1 VSINLDFA
9 KVKEIVS
16 MDVVKLRITTDGIAT
31 ITINRPEVRNALN
44 WAAMRAFHEAVARAH
59 EHPDIQALIVTG
71 SQGAFCAGG
80 DLYEL
85 HDYMTHADGVRL
97 GALMGEALSRLSA
110 LPCPSIAAVEGH
122 AMGGGAEIA
131 LACDMRVLSQEAKLG
146 LMHIRLAISPAWGGG
161 QRLLQLVGYSRALE
175 WLTAGRVLDAQ
186 EAFQVGLAN
195 RITPVGDALQTA
207 VNLAEAIAGNDARAV
222 RGIKAFLRLGAAQSM
237 EKGSALEQK
246 IFAELWA
253 AAPHHQ
259 ASQRFVS
266 RKNHRQRERLPD
278 DGKSNSRP
286 PH

>member
-1 VSINLDFA
+1 
-9 KVKEIVS
+9 

-44 WAAMRAFHEAVARAH
+44 WAAMRAFHEAVEQAH
-59 EHPDIQALIVTG
+59 EQADIRALIVTG

-85 HDYMTHADGVRL
+85 HDYMSHADGVRL
-97 GALMGEALSRLSA
+97 GSLMGEALSRLSD

-131 LACDMRVLSQEAKLG
+131 LACDMRVLSEKAKLG
-146 LMHIRLAISPAWGGG
+146 LMHVRLAISPAWGGG

-175 WLTAGRVLDAQ
+175 WLTAGRVLDAE
-186 EAFQVGLAN
+186 EAYQVGLAN
-195 RITPVGDALQTA
+195 RITPVGEAFQTA
-207 VNLAEAIAGNDARAV
+207 GELAQTVARNDSRAV
-222 RGIKAFLRLGAAQSM
+222 QGIKSFLRAGAAQSSQ
-237 EKGSALEQK
+237 EGGALERETFVK
-246 IFAELWA
+246 LWA

-266 RKNHRQRERLPD
+266 RKNHRQRQPMRDE
-278 DGKSNSRP
+278 GKSNSRP
-286 PH
+286 PR